1 MHHGRF
7 LGLRHGQRRVLNSD
21 RSPYAGLLIEDLG
34 GNRDIY
40 IIRESGGER
49 IASKV
54 DLRNSDL
61 FHSPYYYIQQNDVI
75 YVTPS
80 DRKVNTRSEQLQIYP
95 YLISGTSIAMV
106 ILAFCI

>member
-1 MHHGRF
+1 MTF
-7 LGLRHGQRRVLNSD
+7 TLS
-21 RSPYAGLLIEDLG
+21 
-34 GNRDIY
+34 GNH
-40 IIRESGGER
+40 RES
-49 IASKV
+49 A
-54 DLRNSDL
+54 LRPRWTCGTAIL